1 MFTTPLEVFEFLQG
15 KFENEK
21 EFVIIKDYLGKNI
34 PFIVIDKNNEDG
46 QAMSIC
52 IAIIN
57 MLQCNLITQDLQI
70 ECFDIMEKNRPS
82 YADLFWWDI
91 SHEGHKRRAMFLKG
105 LCDKLKNCV

>member
-21 EFVIIKDYLGKNI
+21 DFFLLTSFLTENMPL
-34 PFIVIDKNNEDG
+34 IVIDKDNEDG

-52 IAIIN
+52 LAIKS
-57 MLQCNLITQDLQI
+57 MLRCNLITQDLEE
-70 ECFDIMEKNRPS
+70 ECEKIVQNNRP
-82 YADLFWWDI
+82 ANVGLFWWEI